1 MTPAGL
7 PIYTAQSNLNKF
19 TNDGHCINYTIFH
32 ELTDGMRLH
41 RANNNHTR
49 PGGRALV
56 KCINRP
62 FKTAHWASG
71 SARGAC
77 PCRAFFSLF
86 LNGFSNP
93 SLPRWSAIWQKF
105 PIHTH
110 GAAPPWQ
117 PPHAL
122 QTPAIIILVA
132 QEVSTLGAVCWRCS
146 GSVSGCHFRPISFPN
161 NFLIKHQ
168 MSTGADTLWVVAMY
182 VCVCVFVCRVSL
194 LSQTSVSL
202 QATDTPS
209 VDGNDGTQV
218 DGQEQKW
225 RSSRFHFL
233 PNQTPNAH
241 KHTCLTI
248 HGKGMSRMEN

>member
-1 MTPAGL
+1 MLNSSYFQFLSNFYKILPLIGFYSLSNTHTHISMSYPINLAVCIRHQQRREMKIKSCKKTHMTPAGL

-41 RANNNHTR
+41 RVNNNHTR

-62 FKTAHWASG
+62 FKTAHRASG

-86 LNGFSNP
+86 LDGFSNP

-110 GAAPPWQ
+110 GAAPP
-117 PPHAL
+117 
-122 QTPAIIILVA
+122 
-132 QEVSTLGAVCWRCS
+132 
-146 GSVSGCHFRPISFPN
+146 
-161 NFLIKHQ
+161 
-168 MSTGADTLWVVAMY
+168 
-182 VCVCVFVCRVSL
+182 
-194 LSQTSVSL
+194 
-202 QATDTPS
+202 
-209 VDGNDGTQV
+209 
-218 DGQEQKW
+218 
-225 RSSRFHFL
+225 
-233 PNQTPNAH
+233 
-241 KHTCLTI
+241 
-248 HGKGMSRMEN
+248 